1 MVPNR
6 ATHHK
11 YDFDDRLPE
20 EESMNLIFLNQVKN
34 FLHANIS
41 WKKEEKKNLFV
52 NHFMYYSSYKNIF
65 LEKWKV
71 FRILI
76 RLNQVSD

>member
-41 WKKEEKKNLFV
+41 WKKEGKKICLLII
-52 NHFMYYSSYKNIF
+52 SCT
-65 LEKWKV
+65 
-71 FRILI
+71 IL
-76 RLNQVSD
+76 RTKTFF